1 MAKDKKKDTKESK
14 HQLGPVSRQEVD
26 KSGGSI
32 KETYRKR
39 AEAGD
44 VGAVETMKR
53 VGSSELERRRKEAGT
68 EGVIPGYHHHRSKI
82 LEELDKG

>member
-1 MAKDKKKDTKESK
+1 MAEKKKKESK
-14 HQLGPVSRQEVD
+14 HQLGPVSRKEVE
-26 KSGGSI
+26 KAGGSLQ
-32 KETYRKR
+32 ETYRKR

-53 VGSSELERRRKEAGT
+53 VGASELERRRKEAST
-68 EGVIPGYHHHRSKI
+68 EGVIPGYFHHSNKV